1 MSRFW
6 RPKFDDLKSGP
17 LLPMVGENWATT
29 GEEWASH
36 FREWGREEWAT
47 LREKWAM
54 AIIVLTCKVDPQ
66 PCLLDS
72 NVHVTNQ
79 TKICPEGLHSRQGW
93 RRGYG
98 PLLPGPLLPQWCIY
112 ANHVD
117 VLLCLKSAN
126 GLYFHFLL
134 QRVLTKL

>member
-17 LLPMVGENWATT
+17 LLPMVGENWATI

-54 AIIVLTCKVDPQ
+54 AIIVLTCLVDLE

-98 PLLPGPLLPQWCIY
+98 PLLPGPLLP
-112 ANHVD
+112 
-117 VLLCLKSAN
+117 N
-126 GLYFHFLL
+126 GVFMPIMLMCCC
-134 QRVLTKL
+134 V